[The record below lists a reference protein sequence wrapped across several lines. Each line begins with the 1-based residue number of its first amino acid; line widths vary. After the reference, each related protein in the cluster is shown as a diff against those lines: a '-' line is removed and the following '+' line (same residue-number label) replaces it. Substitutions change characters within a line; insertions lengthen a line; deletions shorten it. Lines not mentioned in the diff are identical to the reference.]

1 MGKRWKRRQDLD
13 ITPLDTTPNEQVAK
27 PKMIEFS
34 IAPYQVQT
42 TNYQS
47 HYTAKKTMSVED
59 YEAYL
64 VLAAMRGY
72 KVGVRVGTNY
82 GGKATI
88 TNIKNKGCAIDI
100 WGDKVIPDAFLI
112 TCDSNPG
119 HENGC
124 GYNESEL
131 TPL

>member
-13 ITPLDTTPNEQVAK
+13 ISLDTTPNERVAK

-34 IAPYQVQT
+34 ITPYQVQT

-47 HYTAKKTMSVED
+47 YITVKKTMSVED

-72 KVGVRVGTNY
+72 KVGVRVETSY

-88 TNIKNKGCAIDI
+88 TNIKNKGSTIEI

-112 TCDSNPG
+112 TCDVSPG

-131 TPL
+131 TLL